1 MSQAYSESAYVS
13 ARPRWPLYLALGL
26 ARVAWCAL
34 DVQRRGRIDPQRP
47 SVHKTDFTAYTIAGG
62 AFFDGRDPYEVTN
75 IRGWGYCYPPLFA
88 LLVSPLDRLD
98 SRLQVTIWFFV
109 SVAVVWG
116 LFCECRQLFLRFAA
130 LAGFNPGDAGFP
142 RWIAWAGL
150 ATVVL
155 PIMNCL
161 QRGQVDVLKL
171 YLVLLG
177 IRLSL
182 LGTAWQAWF
191 AGGVAMASAV
201 VLKVTP
207 AMPVGFVM
215 TMLAARMLVHRAE
228 DRQAAP
234 RAIAV
239 GGGVACGAFAL
250 LLVVPALLVGW
261 QANLGYLE
269 RFYNDKLTKAND
281 HFESDKTGNTR
292 SIRNQSFSNA
302 VIRLGDFIGYEFL
315 GGADDRLI
323 DSEWRGAPPMV
334 MDDPQVGHVL
344 LLARGAAA
352 LLLIVAGLLAV
363 WRGDALGQAA
373 TIGMA
378 CTAALVVSP
387 ISRGF
392 YHTEM
397 VPGVLLLPLWL
408 LSRDMPRAARWM
420 AWVPPALVTA
430 HYLGLS
436 ITGRIGLLGLG
447 TAIWYATGVTLVA
460 IGGRV
465 GQVYE
470 SSVPAPKIK
479 LRLAHPAGASAS
491 GTQSLTTG

>member
-1 MSQAYSESAYVS
+1 MSQAISHSVRVS
-13 ARPRWPLYLALGL
+13 ARRQWPLFLALGL
-26 ARVAWCAL
+26 ALVAWCAL
-34 DVQRRGRIDPQRP
+34 DVQRRGRIDTARP

-62 AFFDGRDPYEVTN
+62 AFFDGRDPYAVTN

-88 LLVSPLDRLD
+88 LLVSPLDKLD
-98 SRLQVTIWFFV
+98 SRVQVSIWFFI

-116 LFCECRQLFLRFAA
+116 IYRECTRLFLRFAE
-130 LAGFNPGDAGFP
+130 LAGYRPGDTAFP
-142 RWIAWAGL
+142 RWIAWAGI
-150 ATVVL
+150 AMVIL

-182 LGTAWQAWF
+182 LGTSWQAWF
-191 AGGVAMASAV
+191 AGGVAMASAI

-207 AMPVGFVM
+207 ALPVGFVV
-215 TMLAARMLVHRAE
+215 TMLAARMLLRRAE
-228 DRQAAP
+228 DAQAGP
-234 RAIAV
+234 RALVV
-239 GGGVACGAFAL
+239 GGGVACGTFAL
-250 LLVVPALLVGW
+250 LLVVPALFIGW

-323 DSEWRGAPPMV
+323 DREWRGAPPMV
-334 MDDPQVGHVL
+334 MDAEGVGHVL
-344 LLARGAAA
+344 LVARAAAA
-352 LLLIVAGLLAV
+352 LLLLVAGLLSV
-363 WRGDALGQAA
+363 WRGDVLGQAA

-420 AWVPPALVTA
+420 AWTPLALVAA

-436 ITGRIGLLGLG
+436 ITGRLGLLGIG
-447 TAIWYATGVTLVA
+447 TAIWYATGLTLVA
-460 IGGRV
+460 VGGRI
-465 GQVYE
+465 GQTYE
-470 SSVPAPKIK
+470 STVPAPKIK
-479 LRLAHPAGASAS
+479 HRFAHPAGASTS